1 MKIPLH
7 IILSASSA
15 LLPFFT
21 GLVFL
26 KHLSKELK
34 FIWFFFVY
42 SVLHE
47 TTLALLAINKINNL
61 WLGDIYTLLELSF
74 WILFFSFLE
83 GHKVRKILIRLTIL
97 FWFLLWILIALLGKN
112 LFEVNNITRTVEG
125 LFILIIGFYT
135 LYKLDKKELS
145 LFFISPHF
153 WLISGALIYFSGTII
168 IFSLANIILNN
179 HQEIWM
185 LHSIYNITMHLCCAY
200 GFVCVKLGSIYNEK
214 LTIENPTTIV
224 NK

>member
-83 GHKVRKILIRLTIL
+83 VHKTKKTLFRITIPC
-97 FWFLLWILIALLGKN
+97 WILLWITMTLLGEK
-112 LFEVNNITRTVEG
+112 LFEVNNITRAVEG
-125 LFILIIGFYT
+125 LIILIIGFYT
-135 LYKLDKKELS
+135 LFKLDNKEMS
-145 LFFISPHF
+145 LFFISPKF
-153 WLISGALIYFSGTII
+153 WLISGTLVYFSGTII

-200 GFVCVKLGSIYNEK
+200 GFVCVKLCNNR
-214 LTIENPTTIV
+214 LTI
-224 NK
+224 